1 MMTSMKKSIKNISLV
16 IIGITIVLTSCIRD
30 KNSPGYEYMP
40 DMYRS
45 PALEAYVDYGTVRDS
60 MNYDLMNKLSVR
72 KPAQGSIAFSEDPN
86 KAQFNMSYN
95 IPNTPEGYELAGQTV
110 ISPIAFNK
118 ETVEKGKDLY
128 VKFCQHC
135 HGEGG
140 AGDGKVVV
148 IGGHPAP
155 GSYSG
160 SLANLPEGK
169 MFHTLTYGKGV
180 MGQHASQLNKEER
193 WKVISYVKVLQ
204 GTLNEDG
211 SVKRVITAIQAAD
224 PANASQN

>member
-1 MMTSMKKSIKNISLV
+1 MKNSVVKISSV
-16 IIGITIVLTSCIRD
+16 VIVLATIATSCIRD

-45 PALEAYVDYGTVRDS
+45 PAIEAYVDYGDVRDS
-60 MNYDLMNKLSVR
+60 MNYDLMNRTSAR
-72 KPAQGSIAFSEDPN
+72 KPAMGSIAFSEDPN
-86 KAQFNMSYN
+86 KAKFNMAYKET
-95 IPNTPEGYELAGQTV
+95 NTPEGYEDAGRSLV
-110 ISPIAFNK
+110 SPIAFNK
-118 ETVEKGKDLY
+118 ETIEQGKHLY
-128 VKFCQHC
+128 VEYCQHC
-135 HGEGG
+135 HGEAG
-140 AGDGKVVV
+140 AGDGKVVIV
-148 IGGHPAP
+148 GGHPAP

-180 MGQHASQLNKEER
+180 MGSHASQLNKEER
-193 WKVISYVKVLQ
+193 WKVISYVKLLQ

-211 SVKRVITAIQAAD
+211 SVKRVITVAQAED

>member
-1 MMTSMKKSIKNISLV
+1 MINSMKNNLKKSSLV
-16 IIGITIVLTSCIRD
+16 IIAFTIVAASCMRD

-45 PALEAYVDYGTVRDS
+45 PALEAYVDYGTIRDS
-60 MNYDLMNKLSVR
+60 INYDLMNHSSVR
-72 KPAQGSIAFSEDPN
+72 KPVVGSIAFSEDPN
-86 KAQFNMSYN
+86 KAQFGMAYKY
-95 IPNTPEGYELAGQTV
+95 PNTPDGYEAAGKFVT
-110 ISPIAFNK
+110 SPIAFNK
-118 ETVEKGKDLY
+118 ETIEKGKDLY
-128 VKFCQHC
+128 TKFCQHC
-135 HGEGG
+135 HGEAG

-180 MGQHASQLNKEER
+180 MGSHASQLNKEER

-211 SVKRVITAIQAAD
+211 SVKRAITVAQTAD
-224 PANASQN
+224 PANTSQN